1 MNNRMASISA
11 KRLGGAAL
19 AGVLALSLHVTAAGT
34 AAARAS
40 EHITTSP
47 VYWFWDFANAAGSS
61 TLVRT
66 ETGVSFTYKTEG
78 LPPGQVVTVWVV
90 VFNNPEHCA
99 TNPCTPADMANPDVN
114 GDFLYG
120 GGHVIGGSGRGNFGG
135 HLQVGDTSGSGLAE
149 IGGMATG
156 LLYPET
162 AEIHLALH
170 SHGPAVPGLVLKA
183 QLSTFLGGCVTL
195 LGPDGLADGPEDM
208 PTAVGECSTFQGS
221 VHQ

>member
-1 MNNRMASISA
+1 MNNRIASMFGT
-11 KRLGGAAL
+11 RLSGAAL
-19 AGVLALSLHVTAAGT
+19 AGGLALSLQVSAAGMP
-34 AAARAS
+34 AFRAS

-47 VYWFWDFANAAGSS
+47 VYWFWDFTTAAGSS

-66 ETGVSFTYKTEG
+66 ENGVSFTYKTEG
-78 LPPGQVVTVWVV
+78 LHPRHVVTVWVV

-99 TNPCTPADMANPDVN
+99 TDPCTPADMANPDVN

-135 HLQVGDTSGSGLAE
+135 HLRVGDTSGSGLAE
-149 IGGMATG
+149 IGGTATG
-156 LLYPET
+156 LLYPAT

-170 SHGPAVPGLVLKA
+170 SHGPAVPGQVLKA

-208 PTAVGECSTFQGS
+208 PTAVGECTTFQGA